1 MLTPVGLNI
10 VLPFIFGARM
20 STFLKTV
27 RKNKVAT
34 DLIGDDEHSA
44 EFDVKDSAAQ
54 TYSTKSFKGLNSKTV
69 SSNLKT
75 LPNHTVTDF

>member
-20 STFLKTV
+20 STFLKKV
-27 RKNKVAT
+27 CKNKVAT
-34 DLIGDDEHSA
+34 DLIGDDERSA

-54 TYSTKSFKGLNSKTV
+54 TASPKSFKGLNSKTV

-75 LPNHTVTDF
+75 LPNHTVTKF

>member
-54 TYSTKSFKGLNSKTV
+54 TYSPKSFRG
-69 SSNLKT
+69 
-75 LPNHTVTDF
+75 